1 MKGRKFIV
9 DGKEIAV
16 FKVGDKFH
24 AVSNLCC
31 HQKGPLYKGK
41 VSCGTIQCPWHY
53 KVFDLKNGNYLG
65 NNSNFKLE
73 TVETHISEDFVYV
86 SVDPKKKID

>member
-1 MKGRKFIV
+1 MIE
-9 DGKEIAV
+9 GKEGAI
-16 FKVGDKFH
+16 FKTKNKFY

-65 NNSNFKLE
+65 NNPNFKLE
-73 TVETHISEDFVYV
+73 VFDTVVLEDILYI
-86 SVDPKKKID
+86 SVDGKIN